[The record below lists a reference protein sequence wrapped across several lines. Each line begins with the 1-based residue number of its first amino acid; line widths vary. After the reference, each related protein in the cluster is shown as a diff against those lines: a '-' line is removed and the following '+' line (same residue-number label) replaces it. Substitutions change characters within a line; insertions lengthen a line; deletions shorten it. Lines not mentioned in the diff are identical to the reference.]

1 MIKPD
6 FETYLE
12 LAKGNKYITLFARVM
27 GDTLTPVQVYKT
39 LRSTSQYSYLLES
52 VQQNEKLG
60 RFSWIGL
67 DPLLIF
73 KADKKKIEVQLD
85 TGETRKIEGNPLQV
99 LFEVMEEFRP
109 ALYEELNPY
118 RGGIVGYFGYDNI
131 RHIEDIPDENLDD
144 LLIPESIYILPKTVV
159 VFDHLYQSITV
170 IVQVP
175 AGDQKTYQQGTEKLE
190 KLLELLSRPGEVER
204 PAFLMEERQKEIDFT
219 ANMTKEAYMRAVTKA
234 KHYIVEGDIF
244 QVVLSLRFA
253 MEYSEDPF
261 EVYRS
266 LRRIN
271 PSPYLFYLSY
281 PDFQVAGSSP
291 EILVKREG
299 KRLTLRPI
307 AGTRP
312 RGQTPE
318 EDQELAEELLKDP
331 KEIAEHMMLVDLG
344 RNDLGRVSKFGTV
357 VPTQF
362 KYIENYS
369 HVMHIVTNLEGSLQ
383 DDKTNSDLIHSTFPA
398 GTLTGAPKVRA
409 MEIIDELETTRRG
422 FYGGM
427 VANIDFDGNLDS
439 CINIRSVVM
448 KNQEAYIQAGAGIVA
463 DSVPET
469 EYEECMNKAK
479 AVMRAIQTAR
489 ERKR

>member
-6 FETYLE
+6 CDEYLE
-12 LAKGNKYITLFARVM
+12 LGKTNPYVTLYARVM
-27 GDTLTPVQVYKT
+27 GDTLTPVQVYQT
-39 LRSTSQYSYLLES
+39 LRGTSQYSYLLES

-73 KADKKKIEVQLD
+73 KANKDKIEIELD
-85 TGETRKIEGNPLQV
+85 SGEIRTLVGNPLQA
-99 LFEVMEEFRP
+99 LFDVMEEFRP
-109 ALYEELNPY
+109 TLYEELFPY
-118 RGGIVGYFGYDNI
+118 KGGVVGYFGYDNI
-131 RHIEDIPDENLDD
+131 RHIEDIPDENPDD
-144 LLIPESIYILPKTVV
+144 LSIPESVYILPKTVI
-159 VFDHLYQSITV
+159 VFDHLYQSITL
-170 IVQVP
+170 IAQIP
-175 AGDQKTYQQGTEKLE
+175 AGDEANYQQGVETLE
-190 KLLELLSRPGEVER
+190 GLLELLSTPENRGT
-204 PAFLMEERQKEIDFT
+204 PAFLMEETESELDFT
-219 ANMTKEAYMRAVTKA
+219 ANMTKDAYMRGVTKA

-244 QVVLSLRFA
+244 QVVLSLRFG
-253 MEYSEDPF
+253 MNYSADPF

-281 PDFQVAGSSP
+281 PGFQVAGSSP

-307 AGTRP
+307 AGTRR
-312 RGQTPE
+312 RGTTPE
-318 EDQELAEELLKDP
+318 EDQELADELLQDP

-362 KYIENYS
+362 KFIENYS
-369 HVMHIVTNLEGSLQ
+369 HVMHIVTNLEGTLQ

-427 VANIDFDGNLDS
+427 VAIIDFEGNLDS

-448 KNQEAYIQAGAGIVA
+448 KDHKAFIQAGAGIVA

-469 EYEECMNKAK
+469 EYEECLNKAR
-479 AVMRAIQTAR
+479 AVMRAIQTAKENQR
-489 ERKR
+489 